1 MFNKGFKRLFN
12 WFRNNDGYARSRKIS
27 DYRAVSMAQ
36 KLICSGALQSTRLTG
51 APLARVG
58 KW

>member
-1 MFNKGFKRLFN
+1 MFKRGFKRLVIWYRKNHNFVQ
-12 WFRNNDGYARSRKIS
+12 SRKIS

-36 KLICSGALQSTRLTG
+36 KLICSGSLQSDRLTG
-51 APLARVG
+51 APLARAG